1 MKNRRSR
8 KKRKLARRING
19 AYYDETEE
27 MAEFILSQWQKDV
40 IPPVLDGLFGGK
52 PCSRTWID
60 KSKGFF
66 LMSISIQRG
75 YIFMCIFKMVLHC
88 TFTFLEQLTVRKN
101 DDKKFNS
108 KTMHN
113 EEPIDECTKALCE
126 IKVCR
131 YEAKLNPRPAPAFV
145 ECKSFHWAAWGKWTQ
160 CDLK

>member
-1 MKNRRSR
+1 MNFLGPILKNRRSR

-66 LMSISIQRG
+66 LMTISIQRG
-75 YIFMCIFKMVLHC
+75 YIFMCIFKMVFIGIVHCIVLLH
-88 TFTFLEQLTVRKN
+88 F
-101 DDKKFNS
+101 
-108 KTMHN
+108 
-113 EEPIDECTKALCE
+113 
-126 IKVCR
+126 
-131 YEAKLNPRPAPAFV
+131 
-145 ECKSFHWAAWGKWTQ
+145 
-160 CDLK
+160 